1 MENAELIKEIN
12 KNLAILLSNEIS
24 LDELHIRL
32 SEFLNELIQK
42 DFQKLIRLLYRID
55 ISEAKLKQLLQQPP
69 NEDASK
75 IIAELIIERQIQ
87 KIKSR
92 QLYRPSNDNF
102 TEEEKW

>member
-1 MENAELIKEIN
+1 MVNAELVKEIN
-12 KNLAILLSNEIS
+12 KNLAILLPNEIS
-24 LDELHIRL
+24 LNELHIRL

-69 NEDASK
+69 EEDASK
-75 IIAELIIERQIQ
+75 IIAQLIIERQLQ

-92 QLYRPSNDNF
+92 QL
-102 TEEEKW
+102 